1 MREHRLQQISQ
12 RRVYHRVF
20 MRALRALAVL
30 FPLVLACGGQ
40 SARQAPAIP
49 PPDDR
54 LASDILLVVAHPD
67 DETAITG
74 YLARAIFDEHRKLA
88 VVYGTRGDAGGN
100 AYGQEQAASLG
111 AVRETE
117 VRRALASFGVMNVWI
132 LGAPDTPGQD
142 VLRSLETWRHGERLA
157 EVVRLIRLTRPKVVM
172 TWLPAYV
179 AGENHDDHQAA
190 AVIATE
196 AFDLAGDPT
205 AFPEQISPP
214 RNRND
219 ISNLTEGLHPWQAQK
234 LYFFSDASHVDFM
247 AGKGPVYPVDTLS
260 PARGEPYYKLAAEEA
275 AFHLTQFDTGK
286 AAKEALDKG
295 DFTEFKDPVRLIL
308 GKSHV
313 KGNATGDVFEGVVSA
328 AIPFH
333 GVRGYQPVARTGM
346 SIELGGPWEFYR
358 DFVRA
363 HNLDSLVDLLAP
375 EVAVPAG
382 QSLWIPIL
390 IHNDTD
396 QPEDVDL
403 ETTLPGSWSNSQET
417 IRYAVAPHATYPVQ
431 MRVKTPSAKSSDS
444 REQQWKN
451 LRWEARNKGQAIGR
465 VDLRAILTSGG
476 LPQ

>member
-1 MREHRLQQISQ
+1 
-12 RRVYHRVF
+12 
-20 MRALRALAVL
+20 MRAFRLATLPLLVVL
-30 FPLVLACGGQ
+30 VCEAQGV
-40 SARQAPAIP
+40 RQAPAIP

-54 LASDILLVVAHPD
+54 MATDILLVVAHPD
-67 DETAITG
+67 DETAVTG
-74 YLARAIFDEHRKLA
+74 YLARAIFDEHRKVA

-100 AYGQEQAASLG
+100 AYGQEQAAALG

-190 AVIATE
+190 AVLASE

-205 AFPEQISPP
+205 AFPEQIAPP
-214 RNRND
+214 RDRND

-247 AGKGPVYPVDTLS
+247 ERKGPVYPVDAVS
-260 PARGEPYYKLAAEEA
+260 PARGVPYYKLAAEEA
-275 AFHLTQFDTGK
+275 AFHLTQSDTGM
-286 AAKEALDKG
+286 AAKQALDKN

-313 KGNATGDVFEGVVSA
+313 KGSATGDVFEGVVA
-328 AIPFH
+328 ERIPYH
-333 GVRGYQPVARTGM
+333 GVRGYDPIARTGVTV
-346 SIELGGPWEFYR
+346 ELAGPWAFYR

-363 HNLDSLVDLLAP
+363 HNLDALVDLLRP

-382 QSLWIPIL
+382 GNLWVPIL
-390 IHNDTD
+390 IHNDSEQAQEVD
-396 QPEDVDL
+396 ISAVLPE
-403 ETTLPGSWSNSQET
+403 SWNVASET
-417 IRYAVAPHATYPVQ
+417 IRYVIASHETYPVQ
-431 MRVKTPSAKSSDS
+431 ARVKTPSVKSPNPG
-444 REQQWKN
+444 EQRWQN
-451 LRWEARNKGQAIGR
+451 LRWEARARGQVVGQVELR
-465 VDLRAILTSGG
+465 VTLSRGG